1 MRRSLVLAAPLTAA
15 PVLAVLAFV
24 LAPTPAQADVWTW
37 KDANGEVHYSDQPVE
52 GAVRVKQIAPHSAS
66 APSSFSPGPPPG
78 SKDSLTN
85 LNKAADATRS
95 HSAAELEVQQDL
107 ARKQDEQ
114 CRQAKATYNDAI
126 NARRIQKTNADGGHD
141 LMSDAE
147 ADEYRVKARADMDAA
162 CAALSDASAVR

>member
-1 MRRSLVLAAPLTAA
+1 MRRSLVLTALALGPLTA
-15 PVLAVLAFV
+15 V
-24 LAPTPAQADVWTW
+24 LAPTLAEADVWTW
-37 KDANGEVHYSDQPVE
+37 KDANGEVHYSDQPVD
-52 GAVRVKQIAPHSAS
+52 GAVRVKQIAPRGTSS
-66 APSSFSPGPPPG
+66 SSSSSFSPGPPPG
-78 SKDSLTN
+78 SSDSLAN
-85 LNKAADATRS
+85 LNKAAEATRTR
-95 HSAAELEVQQDL
+95 SAAEREVQQDL

-114 CRQAKATYNDAI
+114 CRQAKAAYNDAI